1 MLNAGASTAVVASA
15 AFSLGELY
23 RVGVADSRGR
33 WKRLRYGAWWLALPQ
48 ILARLLLD
56 GATGLLAYL
65 LLTPGLRFREQ
76 LSSLLSPTSADVLF
90 GVAAGL
96 SGPAILRRE
105 PRGRQRDESRTV
117 QRLNI
122 WRLHAWRQ
130 HLDDGIADCC
140 YKAMSRWK
148 RQVAV
153 PAILRISRDRVRFHL
168 VEWLEHHSGLKPAVV
183 ASAKQTIDDLLNDT
197 EVLAEDAVSTLI
209 EKFLALTQGQACI
222 DELVLRGRREGW
234 PGAFLA
240 SGIEKR

>member
-1 MLNAGASTAVVASA
+1 LLNAGATAAVLASA

-33 WKRLRYGAWWLALPQ
+33 WKRLRHGAWWLALPH
-48 ILARLLLD
+48 ILARLVLD
-56 GATGLLAYL
+56 GAAGLLAYL

-76 LSSLLSPTSADVLF
+76 LNSLLSPTSADIVF
-90 GVAAGL
+90 GIAAGL
-96 SGPAILRRE
+96 SGPALLRRE
-105 PRGRQRDESRTV
+105 PRSRERDESRTV

-130 HLDDGIADCC
+130 HLDDSIADCC

-153 PAILRISRDRVRFHL
+153 PAILRISRDQVRFHL
-168 VEWLEHHSGLKPAVV
+168 VDWLENHSGLTPRVV
-183 ASAKQTIDDLLNDT
+183 ASARTTIGDLLSDT
-197 EVLAEDAVSTLI
+197 EIPEDAVSTLI

-222 DELVLRGRREGW
+222 DELVFRGRREGW
-234 PGAFLA
+234 PGAFL
-240 SGIEKR
+240 SPGIEKR